1 MLSVQVKVEIPSV
14 LVIFLM
20 KSHILNIFELVF
32 SELGLVFLNTEEPL
46 SWESGLPEFVV
57 CVSPNTGTM

>member
-1 MLSVQVKVEIPSV
+1 MLPVQVKVEIPSV

-32 SELGLVFLNTEEPL
+32 SELGLVFLNAEEPL
-46 SWESGLPEFVV
+46 S
-57 CVSPNTGTM
+57 